1 MIFLAKA
8 SKEFLIQSGILG
20 PMGSV
25 SSILKK
31 SSKIKPMLSDPGT
44 KEAVSELIKSLAN

>member
-1 MIFLAKA
+1 M
-8 SKEFLIQSGILG
+8 QSGILG

-31 SSKIKPMLSDPGT
+31 SSRIKPLLSDPGT
-44 KEAVSELIKSLAN
+44 KEAVSKI